1 MTIQNLFSL
10 KYIAILFVSLVISN
24 LTFAMEHNHS
34 MHHQSTSLEVH
45 NPWVRSAPPNAP
57 MLGAFMQ
64 IKNNTNNTIKLL
76 SAQAKGYQRV
86 ELHRTL
92 NHGGMMKMLKQDFMP
107 IEANNNLHL
116 KPGSWHI
123 MLIEPGSVPEEGDMV
138 MIKLTFD
145 NGFTQTIR
153 AIVRKGK

>member
-64 IKNNTNNTIKLL
+64 IKNILIIQLN
-76 SAQAKGYQRV
+76 YY
-86 ELHRTL
+86 LHRQ
-92 NHGGMMKMLKQDFMP
+92 KD
-107 IEANNNLHL
+107 ISA
-116 KPGSWHI
+116 
-123 MLIEPGSVPEEGDMV
+123 
-138 MIKLTFD
+138 
-145 NGFTQTIR
+145 
-153 AIVRKGK
+153 